1 MEVELTGVNRNQIY
15 ICFCL
20 YVFIGIGLLLSL
32 YPLQSDIYIPFYIP
46 YILGIILVGLV
57 LFTSISLNR
66 HVRLR
71 GEQLSSDLTCFYK
84 FFIPLS
90 FLILVLTGFV
100 LLLTGWN
107 RPKDMGILI
116 SGMFALV
123 VLFAF
128 FHGIMTLRVLYA
140 DGQFI
145 YLSNFFKIERIRI
158 RDIKKFWRKTSVA
171 YDLIIEREG
180 KQLKYEILLPVSE
193 KLKFDMKSTNIE
205 RFIRR
210 NNLNRV
216 KE

>member
-46 YILGIILVGLV
+46 YVLGIILVGLV

-71 GEQLSSDLTCFYK
+71 GEQLSSDLTCIYK

-107 RPKDMGILI
+107 RLKDIGILI

-128 FHGIMTLRVLYA
+128 FRRIVTSQVLYA
-140 DGQFI
+140 DGKFI
-145 YLSNFFKIERIRI
+145 YLSDFFKVERLRI
-158 RDIKKFWRKTSVA
+158 RDIKKFWRISEA
-171 YDLIIEREG
+171 LYDLVIEEDG
-180 KQLKYEILLPVSE
+180 KQKKYYIILSVSE